1 MLSKG
6 ENKFMVRV
14 FLEVRDIGEVMSHD
28 RSLDVCIRYVVYRF
42 WQLLPSESLLRISVL
57 ENLQILS

>member
-14 FLEVRDIGEVMSHD
+14 FLEVRDIGEVISHN
-28 RSLDVCIRYVVYRF
+28 RSLGVCIRYVVYRF

-57 ENLQILS
+57 ENLQIFS